1 MATGRSVMARFMLRY
16 PARDYRWYDRQNI
29 PERELLFCDPRHFPV
44 RERCMRHHVIRNS
57 GELGNVVRQRRKKLA
72 LTQAALA
79 AVAGVG
85 VRFVSELERG
95 KQTAEFQRVLNVLHV
110 LGMDLEVVA
119 RAEAD
124 P

>member
-1 MATGRSVMARFMLRY
+1 M
-16 PARDYRWYDRQNI
+16 RQ
-29 PERELLFCDPRHFPV
+29 
-44 RERCMRHHVIRNS
+44 HVIRNS
-57 GELGNVVRQRRKKLA
+57 RELGEVVRQRRKTLA

>member
-1 MATGRSVMARFMLRY
+1 M
-16 PARDYRWYDRQNI
+16 RQ
-29 PERELLFCDPRHFPV
+29 
-44 RERCMRHHVIRNS
+44 HVIRNS
-57 GELGNVVRQRRKKLA
+57 RELGKVVRQRRKTLA

>member
-1 MATGRSVMARFMLRY
+1 M
-16 PARDYRWYDRQNI
+16 RQHLI
-29 PERELLFCDPRHFPV
+29 H
-44 RERCMRHHVIRNS
+44 NS
-57 GELGNVVRQRRKKLA
+57 TDLGKVVRQRRKQLA

-95 KQTAEFQRVLNVLHV
+95 KRTAEFQRVLNVLHI
-110 LGMDLEVVA
+110 LGMDVEVVA

-124 P
+124 A